1 MSEIVELTDATFEE
15 TLQAN
20 ELVLVDFGAEWCH
33 PCKQL
38 DPTIEELAEEWGE
51 RVKVYRLD
59 TAVNTS
65 STMKYSIMT
74 IPTLIL
80 FKEGIQVKRVSGAIS
95 KKRILD
101 TFATYIQGE
110 ETK

>member
-1 MSEIVELTDATFEE
+1 MSEIVELADATFEE
-15 TLQAN
+15 ALQAN

-38 DPTIEELAEEWGE
+38 DPIIEELAEEWGE

-59 TAVNTS
+59 TAVNIN
-65 STMKYSIMT
+65 STMTYRIMT

-80 FKEGIQVKRVSGAIS
+80 FKEGIQVKRVSGSIS
-95 KKRILD
+95 KKRIID
-101 TFATYIQGE
+101 VFATYIQEE

>member
-15 TLQAN
+15 ALQAN

-38 DPTIEELAEEWGE
+38 DPIIEELAEEWSE
-51 RVKVYRLD
+51 RVNVYRID
-59 TAVNTS
+59 PSVNIN
-65 STMKYSIMT
+65 STVTYRIMT

-80 FKEGIQVKRVSGAIS
+80 FKEGIQVKRMSGRIS
-95 KKRILD
+95 KKHILD
-101 TFATYIQGE
+101 VFASYIQGE